1 MAEERATL
9 SEQLT
14 NLESLLGKNAEAGFV
29 AGASEEAATFQQS
42 FEAVVALWKKLV
54 AFEDVSCIPPNA
66 NFSGGL
72 TSAGSRRDSGSVGSF
87 GLESGL
93 QTGIYNPGA
102 GGGRYGP
109 KRFSPPGVNPA

>member
-54 AFEDVSCIPPNA
+54 AFEDVSCIP
-66 NFSGGL
+66 GGL

-93 QTGIYNPGA
+93 QTGIYNPG
-102 GGGRYGP
+102 G
-109 KRFSPPGVNPA
+109 